1 MSSLRRFA
9 RPATMPG
16 DAISCT
22 TGWSWGGA
30 RAPPVGPRSSRGGH
44 GLLFGWANRRW
55 THPLRMAVTPRTQR
69 IAASNNSE
77 FIFSKAPEP
86 ARGRSKRETASA
98 TVPAGLRKGEV
109 VLALPVT
116 NVRARHA
123 QHTGLGYVFMRTEG
137 APPSTWLLVVGQFP
151 SSVARAGCRR
161 LALRLLRMSDAH
173 LGTGTG
179 GPLASSVQ
187 ALHNTGDLTCPAG
200 GQKCALHF
208 LGLGTRVWAAAG
220 RTGQGLAAAA
230 DAADHSRKA
239 PTSPR
244 HDDARR
250 GLAGYDHDTSG
261 RRHAAAMSGC
271 SAAVASAV
279 ASMAS
284 SVSLLAAMI
293 TEEAAAAYLAR
304 RKRSRFP
311 TWCESVSPHCSYRV
325 PSSLRSRWSP
335 HCSYLRVSGVCG
347 RRTVPTFVSPCTIM
361 VSPLPGRRVLLCA
374 SPGIRSWSLCCRSVL
389 NRRSPATN
397 RFRAIPRSVSATV
410 PDRPGSFPLC

>member
-16 DAISCT
+16 DAISCN
-22 TGWSWGGA
+22 TGWPWGGA

-98 TVPAGLRKGEV
+98 TVPTGLRKGEV

-187 ALHNTGDLTCPAG
+187 ALHNTATTSTPRRGI
-200 GQKCALHF
+200 KCALHF
-208 LGLGTRVWAAAG
+208 WVAFWAHVCGPQPGGLDR
-220 RTGQGLAAAA
+220 
-230 DAADHSRKA
+230 DSR
-239 PTSPR
+239 
-244 HDDARR
+244 RR
-250 GLAGYDHDTSG
+250 PMPLIILG
-261 RRHAAAMSGC
+261 RRRLRLDMTTQG
-271 SAAVASAV
+271 VAS
-279 ASMAS
+279 
-284 SVSLLAAMI
+284 
-293 TEEAAAAYLAR
+293 
-304 RKRSRFP
+304 
-311 TWCESVSPHCSYRV
+311 RV
-325 PSSLRSRWSP
+325 TTTIRVGDGTLRQ
-335 HCSYLRVSGVCG
+335 
-347 RRTVPTFVSPCTIM
+347 
-361 VSPLPGRRVLLCA
+361 
-374 SPGIRSWSLCCRSVL
+374 
-389 NRRSPATN
+389 
-397 RFRAIPRSVSATV
+397 
-410 PDRPGSFPLC
+410 

>member
-1 MSSLRRFA
+1 MSRTSPPFAPARLRLAYCESPLHFLSRTLSRHGRGFARAAFGSLVAGVVVSSLRRFA

-16 DAISCT
+16 DAVSCT

-98 TVPAGLRKGEV
+98 TVPTGLRKGEV

-123 QHTGLGYVFMRTEG
+123 QHIPAWVMFMRTEG

-151 SSVARAGCRR
+151 SSVARACGV
-161 LALRLLRMSDAH
+161 S
-173 LGTGTG
+173 
-179 GPLASSVQ
+179 ASRPPPPADVGRASRHGDGRPPGVLSVQ

-208 LGLGTRVWAAAG
+208 LGLLLSWAHVCG
-220 RTGQGLAAAA
+220 PQPGGL
-230 DAADHSRKA
+230 DRDSR
-239 PTSPR
+239 
-244 HDDARR
+244 RR
-250 GLAGYDHDTSG
+250 PMPLIILG
-261 RRHAAAMSGC
+261 RRRLRLNMTTLWPRR
-271 SAAVASAV
+271 
-279 ASMAS
+279 
-284 SVSLLAAMI
+284 LLRWLPP
-293 TEEAAAAYLAR
+293 YH
-304 RKRSRFP
+304 F
-311 TWCESVSPHCSYRV
+311 W
-325 PSSLRSRWSP
+325 LR
-335 HCSYLRVSGVCG
+335 
-347 RRTVPTFVSPCTIM
+347 
-361 VSPLPGRRVLLCA
+361 
-374 SPGIRSWSLCCRSVL
+374 
-389 NRRSPATN
+389 
-397 RFRAIPRSVSATV
+397 
-410 PDRPGSFPLC
+410 

>member
-98 TVPAGLRKGEV
+98 TVPTGLRKGEV

-116 NVRARHA
+116 NGTARATYRL
-123 QHTGLGYVFMRTEG
+123 GLCSCMRTEG
-137 APPSTWLLVVGQFP
+137 ALPSTWLLVVGQFP

-179 GPLASSVQ
+179 GPLASSVG
-187 ALHNTGDLTCPAG
+187 ALHNTGANAPQGDKSVHCTFWVCS
-200 GQKCALHF
+200 F
-208 LGLGTRVWAAAG
+208 LGHTCVGRSREDWTGTRGGG
-220 RTGQGLAAAA
+220 R
-230 DAADHSRKA
+230 
-239 PTSPR
+239 
-244 HDDARR
+244 
-250 GLAGYDHDTSG
+250 
-261 RRHAAAMSGC
+261 
-271 SAAVASAV
+271 
-279 ASMAS
+279 
-284 SVSLLAAMI
+284 
-293 TEEAAAAYLAR
+293 
-304 RKRSRFP
+304 
-311 TWCESVSPHCSYRV
+311 
-325 PSSLRSRWSP
+325 
-335 HCSYLRVSGVCG
+335 
-347 RRTVPTFVSPCTIM
+347 
-361 VSPLPGRRVLLCA
+361 
-374 SPGIRSWSLCCRSVL
+374 CR
-389 NRRSPATN
+389 
-397 RFRAIPRSVSATV
+397 
-410 PDRPGSFPLC
+410 

>member
-16 DAISCT
+16 DAVSCT

-98 TVPAGLRKGEV
+98 TVPTGLRKGEV

-187 ALHNTGDLTCPAG
+187 ALHNTGALTCPAG

-208 LGLGTRVWAAAG
+208 LGLLLSWAHVCG
-220 RTGQGLAAAA
+220 PQPGGL
-230 DAADHSRKA
+230 DRDSR
-239 PTSPR
+239 
-244 HDDARR
+244 RR
-250 GLAGYDHDTSG
+250 PMPLIILG
-261 RRHAAAMSGC
+261 RRRLRLDMTTQG
-271 SAAVASAV
+271 VAS
-279 ASMAS
+279 
-284 SVSLLAAMI
+284 
-293 TEEAAAAYLAR
+293 
-304 RKRSRFP
+304 
-311 TWCESVSPHCSYRV
+311 RV
-325 PSSLRSRWSP
+325 TTTIRVGDGTLRQ
-335 HCSYLRVSGVCG
+335 
-347 RRTVPTFVSPCTIM
+347 
-361 VSPLPGRRVLLCA
+361 
-374 SPGIRSWSLCCRSVL
+374 
-389 NRRSPATN
+389 
-397 RFRAIPRSVSATV
+397 
-410 PDRPGSFPLC
+410 

>member
-16 DAISCT
+16 DAVSCT

-98 TVPAGLRKGEV
+98 TVPTGLRKGEV

-151 SSVARAGCRR
+151 SSVARACGVSASRPPPPADVGRASRHGDGRPPGVLGASASQHGRPNLSRR
-161 LALRLLRMSDAH
+161 GTKVCIALFGFA
-173 LGTGTG
+173 
-179 GPLASSVQ
+179 P
-187 ALHNTGDLTCPAG
+187 
-200 GQKCALHF
+200 F
-208 LGLGTRVWAAAG
+208 LGTRVWPQPGGLDRTRGGG
-220 RTGQGLAAAA
+220 R
-230 DAADHSRKA
+230 
-239 PTSPR
+239 
-244 HDDARR
+244 
-250 GLAGYDHDTSG
+250 
-261 RRHAAAMSGC
+261 
-271 SAAVASAV
+271 
-279 ASMAS
+279 
-284 SVSLLAAMI
+284 
-293 TEEAAAAYLAR
+293 
-304 RKRSRFP
+304 
-311 TWCESVSPHCSYRV
+311 
-325 PSSLRSRWSP
+325 
-335 HCSYLRVSGVCG
+335 
-347 RRTVPTFVSPCTIM
+347 
-361 VSPLPGRRVLLCA
+361 
-374 SPGIRSWSLCCRSVL
+374 CR
-389 NRRSPATN
+389 
-397 RFRAIPRSVSATV
+397 
-410 PDRPGSFPLC
+410 